1 MQTIMIA
8 STKGGE
14 GKTTT
19 AVHLSKV
26 SAMLGYKTLFIDLDP
41 SMDGTKWFN
50 LEPADDDF
58 FIGDILSADG
68 TADKNPDRNPVG
80 WAMQMALQSDWD
92 ENLFVIPSHES
103 LGTLELNT
111 DPAMELRL
119 KKSLIGADY
128 DVVIIDCPNRSG
140 GPLLR
145 SALLVADTI
154 IYSATGDE
162 GGYEG
167 VNGAR
172 KALQIFQEEQELRG
186 YPAKIEEAGTVFC
199 GYQEVATPRMTSK
212 IVDDLRELGVLLT
225 PLVPARTCVRES
237 RTARR
242 WVGEWGKKS
251 EPVINAY
258 MELGKK
264 IIK

>member
-19 AVHLSKV
+19 AVHLSKI
-26 SAMLGYKTLFIDLDP
+26 SAMLGKKTLFIDLDP
-41 SMDGTKWFN
+41 SMDGTKWFDM
-50 LEPADDDF
+50 EPGDKDF
-58 FIGDILSADG
+58 FVGDILSADG
-68 TADKNPDRNPVG
+68 TPNKNPDDDPTG
-80 WAMQMALQSDWD
+80 WAMSMARQSEWD
-92 ENLFVIPSHES
+92 ENLYVLPSHES

-172 KALQIFQEEQELRG
+172 KALTLFQEEQELRG
-186 YPAKIEEAGTVFC
+186 YPAKVEEAGTVFC
-199 GYQEVATPRMTSK
+199 GYQEVATPRMTVK
-212 IVDDLRELGVLLT
+212 IIDDLREQGVLLT
-225 PLVPARTCVRES
+225 PLVPARTCVKES
-237 RTARR
+237 RMSRR
-242 WVGEWGKKS
+242 WVGEWGTKS
-251 EPVINAY
+251 EPIINAY